1 MAGWDEEEV
10 AFLGEEEEE
19 EEEEDFWR
27 CREEEGAVEAL
38 MMKSESSLEGER
50 KKGGRNGRRGFSS
63 QGLHRPRP
71 LEIRETL
78 PFKIGD
84 HAFSSTWRVQQSFG

>member
-10 AFLGEEEEE
+10 AFPGEKEEEE

-50 KKGGRNGRRGFSS
+50 KKGGRNGKRVFSS
-63 QGLHRPRP
+63 
-71 LEIRETL
+71 
-78 PFKIGD
+78 
-84 HAFSSTWRVQQSFG
+84 